1 MDNPEK
7 LATQTK
13 KNKQKHNTICVGHN
27 YAQANTNNLNHDTQL
42 TATEYLCYTSPHL
55 HIYTCPVLLSP
66 SGDEITTIPE
76 YPSSARSPHA
86 MALQQLTSILF
97 TKLNDGLR
105 NRFNFI
111 SFKRMTTID
120 KHFLQQQGK
129 TLFLAK
135 SDVKLTSKYSR
146 V

>member
-27 YAQANTNNLNHDTQL
+27 HAQANTNNLNPDTQL
-42 TATEYLCYTSPHL
+42 TVTEYLCYTSPR
-55 HIYTCPVLLSP
+55 TCPVLLSP

-86 MALQQLTSILF
+86 MALKQLTSILF
-97 TKLNDGLR
+97 TKLKDGLR

-111 SFKRMTTID
+111 SYKRMTSID
-120 KHFLQQQGK
+120 RHFLQQQGK

-135 SDVKLTSKYSR
+135 SDVKLTSKYSS